1 MLPQVIHSSI
11 GSTLQSPKLMD
22 KLRTVQPIMM
32 KPQVKQS
39 VETTKEIVKRLLP
52 R

>member
-22 KLRTVQPIMM
+22 KLRIQPMVN

-39 VETTKEIVKRLLP
+39 VETTKEIVKRLL
-52 R
+52 